1 MIRQRT
7 LLAPV
12 SATGVGLHSGEP
24 VLLHIHPAAID
35 HGIVFRRVDLP
46 EPNTISARPAAVN
59 DTRLSSTLVDGQV
72 RVGTIEHLMSAFAAL
87 GLDNL
92 LVDINAPEIPIMDG
106 SASPFVFLMRE
117 AGIVEQEAAKRFLRV
132 RKTIRVEQGDKW
144 VQLDPHEGFKVDLTI
159 DFSHPAFRRAAQT
172 IRIDF
177 SRTSFLDEISRAR
190 TFGFMHEVEFMRE
203 HGLGL
208 GGSLDNAIVL
218 DDKDVLNSGGLRYAD
233 EFVRHKLLD
242 AVGDLYIVGH
252 PLIAAFS
259 GFKSGHAMNNLL
271 LRQLLADADNYEYV
285 TFDDNDAPPAFH
297 KLETLQAAI

>member
-7 LLAPV
+7 LQSSV

-24 VLLHIHPAAID
+24 VMLKINPAALD

-46 EPNTISARPAAVN
+46 EPNTISARPDAVN
-59 DTRLSSTLVDGQV
+59 DTRLSSTLVDGAV
-72 RVGTIEHLMSAFAAL
+72 RVGTIEHLMSSFAAL

-92 LVDINAPEIPIMDG
+92 LVDIDAPEIPIMDG

-117 AGIVEQEAAKRFLRV
+117 AGIIEQDGAKRFIRIKKMV
-132 RKTIRVEQGDKW
+132 RVEQGDKW

-177 SRTSFLDEISRAR
+177 SQTSFLDEISRAR

-218 DDKDVLNSGGLRYAD
+218 DDRDVLNSGGLRYAD

-242 AVGDLYIVGH
+242 AVGDLYILGH

-271 LRQLLADADNYEYV
+271 LRQVLGDPDAWEYV
-285 TFDDNDAPPAFH
+285 TFDNSEAPPAFH
-297 KLETLQAAI
+297 KLDTLQTV